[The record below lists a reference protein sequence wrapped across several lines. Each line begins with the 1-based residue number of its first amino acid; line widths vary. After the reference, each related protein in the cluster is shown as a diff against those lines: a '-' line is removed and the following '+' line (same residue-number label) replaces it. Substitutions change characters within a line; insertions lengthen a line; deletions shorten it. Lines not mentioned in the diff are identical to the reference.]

1 MKRKYCSDGLG
12 FVAFLRGYF
21 IYDLCDLFNLGMLML
36 PAKKEKE
43 TVAWS
48 TESEIEYINQIGTFR
63 PDDCD
68 RITFLRG
75 YIAAIPNRVR
85 WAGINRL
92 IVTKHAKTLLQENLD
107 RELC

>member
-1 MKRKYCSDGLG
+1 MG

-21 IYDLCDLFNLGMLML
+21 IYDLCDLFNLGILML

-63 PDDCD
+63 PDNKD
-68 RITFLRG
+68 RITFLYG
-75 YIAAIPNRVR
+75 YIAAIPSRVR
-85 WAGINRL
+85 WAGMDKMRIM
-92 IVTKHAKTLLQENLD
+92 KHSNTLLQENLD

>member
-1 MKRKYCSDGLG
+1 MVLST
-12 FVAFLRGYF
+12 VLRNRSIHVLRYL
-21 IYDLCDLFNLGMLML
+21 YTLLGMLML

-63 PDDCD
+63 PDKKD
-68 RITFLRG
+68 RITFLKG
-75 YIAAIPNRVR
+75 YIAALPNRVK
-85 WAGINRL
+85 WAGMDKMRIM
-92 IVTKHAKTLLQENLD
+92 KHSNTLLQENLD

>member
-1 MKRKYCSDGLG
+1 
-12 FVAFLRGYF
+12 
-21 IYDLCDLFNLGMLML
+21 ML

-63 PDDCD
+63 PDNKD
-68 RITFLRG
+68 RITFLKG
-75 YIAAIPNRVR
+75 YTAAIPNRVE
-85 WAGINRL
+85 WAGMDKMRIM
-92 IVTKHAKTLLQENLD
+92 KHSNTLLQENLD

>member
-1 MKRKYCSDGLG
+1 MAS
-12 FVAFLRGYF
+12 VLRNRS
-21 IYDLCDLFNLGMLML
+21 IHDLCNLYTLLGMLML

-43 TVAWS
+43 TIAWS

-63 PDDCD
+63 PDNKD
-68 RITFLRG
+68 RITFLKG

-85 WAGINRL
+85 WAGMDKMRIM
-92 IVTKHAKTLLQENLD
+92 KHSNTLLQENLD

>member
-1 MKRKYCSDGLG
+1 MG

-21 IYDLCDLFNLGMLML
+21 IYDLCDLFNLGILML

-43 TVAWS
+43 TIAWS

-63 PDDCD
+63 PDNKD
-68 RITFLRG
+68 RITFLKG
-75 YIAAIPNRVR
+75 YIAAIPNRVK
-85 WAGINRL
+85 WAGMDKMRIM
-92 IVTKHAKTLLQENLD
+92 KHSNTLLQENLD

>member
-1 MKRKYCSDGLG
+1 MVLST
-12 FVAFLRGYF
+12 VLRNSF
-21 IYDLCDLFNLGMLML
+21 IHDLCNLFRLLGMLIML

-43 TVAWS
+43 SIAWS
-48 TESEIEYINQIGTFR
+48 TDAEIEYINQIGTFR
-63 PDDCD
+63 PDNKD

-85 WAGINRL
+85 WAGIDK
-92 IVTKHAKTLLQENLD
+92 IKVTKHAKTLLQENLD

>member
-1 MKRKYCSDGLG
+1 MKCGGGDNKYADSTPL
-12 FVAFLRGYF
+12 
-21 IYDLCDLFNLGMLML
+21 LFTVRTIEMMLSAML
-36 PAKKEKE
+36 PPLKKEKE
-43 TVAWS
+43 SVAW
-48 TESEIEYINQIGTFR
+48 TTDSEIEYLNAIGTFR

-68 RITFLRG
+68 RITFLKG

>member
-1 MKRKYCSDGLG
+1 MVLST
-12 FVAFLRGYF
+12 VLRNRS
-21 IYDLCDLFNLGMLML
+21 IYDLRYLFKLLGMLML

-43 TVAWS
+43 TIAWS

-63 PDDCD
+63 PDNKN

-85 WAGINRL
+85 WAGMDKIK
-92 IVTKHAKTLLQENLD
+92 VTKHAKTLLQGNLD

>member
-1 MKRKYCSDGLG
+1 LG

-21 IYDLCDLFNLGMLML
+21 IYDLCDLFNLGILML

-43 TVAWS
+43 TIAWS
-48 TESEIEYINQIGTFR
+48 TDSEIEYINQIGTFR
-63 PDDCD
+63 PDNKD

-75 YIAAIPNRVR
+75 YIAAIPNRIK
-85 WAGINRL
+85 WAGMDKMR
-92 IVTKHAKTLLQENLD
+92 IVKHAGTLLQENLD